1 MHWAEI
7 FQNKE
12 CIFMEGVG
20 DSSNTSVRF
29 IMCSK
34 PCNILTCFVSD
45 SWTHKWHTL
54 NGNEFDIPKSKGTC
68 LHIYHKAC
76 ISYNWFFL
84 LTWSQTM
91 NLQKWIRD
99 KTQIWKWWNQR

>member
-12 CIFMEGVG
+12 CIFMEGLG

-76 ISYNWFFL
+76 ISYNWF
-84 LTWSQTM
+84 
-91 NLQKWIRD
+91 
-99 KTQIWKWWNQR
+99 